1 MGIREKLD
9 LEPIEDKS
17 EADKQSYSRKSAAS
31 LKPKSKA
38 ASSVVLESESKPQT
52 RAEKRAAKQ
61 EAKRVT
67 RSCAG
72 SGGCSSASHSC
83 SC

>member
-31 LKPKSKA
+31 L
-38 ASSVVLESESKPQT
+38 
-52 RAEKRAAKQ
+52 
-61 EAKRVT
+61 
-67 RSCAG
+67 
-72 SGGCSSASHSC
+72 
-83 SC
+83 